1 MHIPAPNISKIKGL
15 TNVEVETSRAKYGR
29 NVLSSKKDNTFL
41 LAIKNILKEPMV
53 ILLLVAS
60 SIYFISGE
68 IGDGVFLAS
77 AIILVAII
85 SLHQDSRSRNAIEK
99 LKVFYKVAGFPL
111 KPASYAAQ
119 PKPAS
124 SPHST
129 PLYWPQPKG
138 QSRGAHGTWWQ
149 QT

>member
-1 MHIPAPNISKIKGL
+1 MPIPAPNISKIKGL

-99 LKVFYKVAGFPL
+99 LKVFKGTEHPHE
-111 KPASYAAQ
+111 SQQ
-119 PKPAS
+119 P
-124 SPHST
+124 T
-129 PLYWPQPKG
+129 IWEPKI
-138 QSRGAHGTWWQ
+138 
-149 QT
+149 